1 MSFLKVE
8 GLNKSFGGLKAVHN
22 LDFDVEE
29 GEIIG
34 FIGPN
39 GSGKT
44 TTMNLLTG
52 FLKHDSGK
60 IVFRG
65 KDIASL
71 PRSEIC
77 GKGVARTFQI
87 NKPFLEFT
95 ALQNVVVGRV
105 YGHQPARN
113 MKTAAEEAREILQQ
127 VGLSA
132 KAGVLSKDLTL
143 MERKR
148 LELARA
154 LAVRPYMLILDELM
168 AGLNHAEA
176 EDAMNLI
183 RQTIHRQ
190 ANRFHFQERAQR
202 EDFQQIPG
210 CQAGDNI
217 AYTRQRFEQ
226 VFVRQQQQG
235 LTGGGFTGFVFLRQ
249 FGLVQDFAGL
259 DFTGNDG
266 LFQDFVDLE
275 FFGGVLGH
283 GIFPGM
289 IYNML

>member
-183 RQTIHRQ
+183 RQIK
-190 ANRFHFQERAQR
+190 
-202 EDFQQIPG
+202 
-210 CQAGDNI
+210 
-217 AYTRQRFEQ
+217 
-226 VFVRQQQQG
+226 
-235 LTGGGFTGFVFLRQ
+235 
-249 FGLVQDFAGL
+249 QDFNLTILIVEHIVKAIVGL
-259 DFTGNDG
+259 SDRIVVLNMGQKIAEG
-266 LFQDFVDLE
+266 LPQDVIHNPQVID
-275 FFGGVLGH
+275 VYLGKSH
-283 GIFPGM
+283 A
-289 IYNML
+289 